1 MRSDHAHFRS
11 LNAAILKMQS
21 EDYQTLERHN
31 QLSDAGQHRS
41 ERDTMEKKSNKI
53 YGKDG
58 RVEHE
63 SVRDARRAE
72 KKAEK
77 AAKPKVKKPAV
88 AKSKL
93 QSEDYQTPERAR
105 QTYNTGQEGSKQD
118 TDEKRSKKVYGKDG
132 KVVHASLANMRRSL
146 NKKNKKVAE
155 SVESVE
161 SAEYTELLESVLLA
175 LCEEL
180 ELDPNELLED
190 YQTPERAKQTDR
202 LRMRARK
209 TAQSA
214 ARKYEQ
220 AKSLA
225 QYEKES
231 PKTYGSK
238 GRVVK
243 PTKKMLKTRSASQKA
258 QETKRVNAGKKYR
271 EWDNARKETERKNL
285 QTPQGRAIRA
295 ASIAQGQRNDLGW

>member
-1 MRSDHAHFRS
+1 MRSDSAHFRS
-11 LNAAILKMQS
+11 LNATIAKM
-21 EDYQTLERHN
+21 
-31 QLSDAGQHRS
+31 
-41 ERDTMEKKSNKI
+41 
-53 YGKDG
+53 
-58 RVEHE
+58 
-63 SVRDARRAE
+63 
-72 KKAEK
+72 
-77 AAKPKVKKPAV
+77 
-88 AKSKL
+88 

-220 AKSLA
+220 AKA
-225 QYEKES
+225 IEEYEKES

>member
-21 EDYQTLERHN
+21 EDWQTLERHN
-31 QLSDAGQHRS
+31 QLADAGQHRS
-41 ERDTMEKKSNKI
+41 ERDEMEKKSPKI

-77 AAKPKVKKPAV
+77 AASRKVKKPAV
-88 AKSKL
+88 AESKL

-105 QTYNTGQEGSKQD
+105 QTYATGLEGSKLD

-132 KVVHASLANMRRSL
+132 KVLYASLANLRRSL
-146 NKKNKKVAE
+146 NKKNKKVA
-155 SVESVE
+155 ESVE

-180 ELDPNELLED
+180 ELDPVALLED
-190 YQTPERAKQTDR
+190 W
-202 LRMRARK
+202 
-209 TAQSA
+209 
-214 ARKYEQ
+214 
-220 AKSLA
+220 
-225 QYEKES
+225 
-231 PKTYGSK
+231 
-238 GRVVK
+238 
-243 PTKKMLKTRSASQKA
+243 
-258 QETKRVNAGKKYR
+258 ET
-271 EWDNARKETERKNL
+271 TERKNETKQVL
-285 QTPQGRAIRA
+285 AKLPKASKAYAAAKNKQSAERGSNKVHGKGGRVVA
-295 ASIAQGQRNDLGW
+295 ANSKAFFAKGKRSGNTTLHGLEKNGVTGEIV

>member
-11 LNAAILKMQS
+11 LNAAIAKM
-21 EDYQTLERHN
+21 
-31 QLSDAGQHRS
+31 
-41 ERDTMEKKSNKI
+41 
-53 YGKDG
+53 
-58 RVEHE
+58 
-63 SVRDARRAE
+63 
-72 KKAEK
+72 
-77 AAKPKVKKPAV
+77 
-88 AKSKL
+88 

-118 TDEKRSKKVYGKDG
+118 SKEKASKKVYGKDG
-132 KVVHASLANMRRSL
+132 KVVHASLANLRRSL
-146 NKKNKKVAE
+146 NKKNKAVA
-155 SVESVE
+155 ESVE

-180 ELDPNELLED
+180 ELDPNKLLED
-190 YQTPERAKQTDR
+190 YQTPERADQTDR
-202 LRMRARK
+202 LRMRTRK
-209 TAQSA
+209 AAQAA

-220 AKSLA
+220 AKTLA

-243 PTKKMLKTRSASQKA
+243 PTKKMLKTRGASEKA
-258 QETKRVNAGKKYR
+258 QETKRTNEINKYR
-271 EWDNARKETERKNL
+271 ILRAKEQETHRKNAK
-285 QTPQGRAIRA
+285 TPQGRAIRA

>member
-77 AAKPKVKKPAV
+77 AAKSKVKKPAV
-88 AKSKL
+88 AKM
-93 QSEDYQTPERAR
+93 QSEDYQTHERAR
-105 QTYNTGQEGSKQD
+105 QTYNTGLEGSKQD
-118 TDEKRSKKVYGKDG
+118 SNEKASKKIYGKDG
-132 KVVHASLANMRRSL
+132 KVVYASLANLRRSL

-155 SVESVE
+155 SVESD
-161 SAEYTELLESVLLA
+161 EYTELLESVLLA

-180 ELDPNELLED
+180 ELNPVALLED
-190 YQTPERAKQTDR
+190 W
-202 LRMRARK
+202 
-209 TAQSA
+209 
-214 ARKYEQ
+214 
-220 AKSLA
+220 
-225 QYEKES
+225 
-231 PKTYGSK
+231 
-238 GRVVK
+238 
-243 PTKKMLKTRSASQKA
+243 
-258 QETKRVNAGKKYR
+258 ET
-271 EWDNARKETERKNL
+271 TERKNVTKRVL
-285 QTPQGRAIRA
+285 AKLPKASKAYTAAKNKQSAERGSNKVHGKGGRVVAPNSKAFFAKAKRSGNTTLHGLEKNAVTGEI
-295 ASIAQGQRNDLGW
+295 I

>member
-77 AAKPKVKKPAV
+77 AAKSKVKKPAV
-88 AKSKL
+88 AKM
-93 QSEDYQTPERAR
+93 QSEDYQTHERAR
-105 QTYNTGQEGSKQD
+105 QTYNTGLEGSKQD
-118 TDEKRSKKVYGKDG
+118 SNEKASKKIYGKDG
-132 KVVHASLANMRRSL
+132 KVVYASLANLRRSL
-146 NKKNKKVAE
+146 NKKNKKVA
-155 SVESVE
+155 ESVE

-180 ELDPNELLED
+180 ELDPNALLEAAG
-190 YQTPERAKQTDR
+190 E
-202 LRMRARK
+202 MRQ
-209 TAQSA
+209 AQ
-214 ARKYEQ
+214 
-220 AKSLA
+220 
-225 QYEKES
+225 
-231 PKTYGSK
+231 
-238 GRVVK
+238 
-243 PTKKMLKTRSASQKA
+243 
-258 QETKRVNAGKKYR
+258 
-271 EWDNARKETERKNL
+271 DNAKKAKT
-285 QTPQGRAIRA
+285 GY
-295 ASIAQGQRNDLGW
+295 

>member
-21 EDYQTLERHN
+21 EDWQTLERHN

-77 AAKPKVKKPAV
+77 AAKSKVKKPAV

-93 QSEDYQTPERAR
+93 QSEDFQTPERAR

-118 TDEKRSKKVYGKDG
+118 SKEKASKKIYGKDG
-132 KVVHASLANMRRSL
+132 KVVYASLANMRRSL

-155 SVESVE
+155 SVESD
-161 SAEYTELLESVLLA
+161 EYTELLESVLLA

-180 ELDPNELLED
+180 ELDPNALLED
-190 YQTPERAKQTDR
+190 WETTERKN
-202 LRMRARK
+202 
-209 TAQSA
+209 
-214 ARKYEQ
+214 
-220 AKSLA
+220 
-225 QYEKES
+225 
-231 PKTYGSK
+231 
-238 GRVVK
+238 
-243 PTKKMLKTRSASQKA
+243 
-258 QETKRVNAGKKYR
+258 ETKRVLAKLPKASKAYTAAKNKQSAERGSNKVHGKGGRVVAANSKAFFAKGKRSGNTTLHGLEKNAVTG
-271 EWDNARKETERKNL
+271 E
-285 QTPQGRAIRA
+285 I
-295 ASIAQGQRNDLGW
+295 I

>member
-1 MRSDHAHFRS
+1 MRSDSTHFRS

-77 AAKPKVKKPAV
+77 AAKSKVKKPAV
-88 AKSKL
+88 AKM
-93 QSEDYQTPERAR
+93 QSEDYQTHERAR
-105 QTYNTGQEGSKQD
+105 QTYNTGLEGSKQD
-118 TDEKRSKKVYGKDG
+118 SKEKASKKVYGKDG
-132 KVVHASLANMRRSL
+132 KVLHASLANMRRAL
-146 NKKNKKVAE
+146 NKKNKKNKAVA
-155 SVESVE
+155 ESVE

-180 ELDPNELLED
+180 ELDPVALLED
-190 YQTPERAKQTDR
+190 WETTERKN
-202 LRMRARK
+202 
-209 TAQSA
+209 
-214 ARKYEQ
+214 
-220 AKSLA
+220 
-225 QYEKES
+225 
-231 PKTYGSK
+231 
-238 GRVVK
+238 
-243 PTKKMLKTRSASQKA
+243 
-258 QETKRVNAGKKYR
+258 ETKRVLAKLPKASKAYTAAKNKQSAERGSNKVHGKGGRVVAPNSKAFFAKGKRSGNTTLHGLEKNAVTG
-271 EWDNARKETERKNL
+271 E
-285 QTPQGRAIRA
+285 I
-295 ASIAQGQRNDLGW
+295 I

>member
-21 EDYQTLERHN
+21 EDWQTLERHN

-93 QSEDYQTPERAR
+93 QSEDYQTHERGA
-105 QTYNTGQEGSKQD
+105 QMYNAGLEGSKQD
-118 TDEKRSKKVYGKDG
+118 SNEKASKKIYGKDG
-132 KVVHASLANMRRSL
+132 KVVYASLANLRRSL
-146 NKKNKKVAE
+146 NKKNKKVA
-155 SVESVE
+155 ESVE

-180 ELDPNELLED
+180 ELDPNALLED
-190 YQTPERAKQTDR
+190 YQTPERAATTR
-202 LRMRARK
+202 RAI
-209 TAQSA
+209 
-214 ARKYEQ
+214 EQ
-220 AKSLA
+220 AKA
-225 QYEKES
+225 MHEYERTS
-231 PKTYGSK
+231 PHTYGK
-238 GRVVK
+238 GGRLVK
-243 PTKKMLKTRSASQKA
+243 KA
-258 QETKRVNAGKKYR
+258 KTKRALSAGQKVNGFLKSLYK
-271 EWDNARKETERKNL
+271 
-285 QTPQGRAIRA
+285 
-295 ASIAQGQRNDLGW
+295 

>member
-21 EDYQTLERHN
+21 EDWQTLERHN

-41 ERDTMEKKSNKI
+41 ERDEMEKKSNKI

-77 AAKPKVKKPAV
+77 AAKSKVKKPAV

-93 QSEDYQTPERAR
+93 QSEDYQTHERAR

-118 TDEKRSKKVYGKDG
+118 SDEKASKKIYGKDG
-132 KVVHASLANMRRSL
+132 KVVYASLANLRRAL
-146 NKKNKKVAE
+146 NKKNKAVA
-155 SVESVE
+155 ESVE

-180 ELDPNELLED
+180 ELDPNELLTEITKKTYIRALQQYSD
-190 YQTPERAKQTDR
+190 PESERANRGKHDEDAIIA
-202 LRMRARK
+202 RATR
-209 TAQSA
+209 
-214 ARKYEQ
+214 EQ
-220 AKSLA
+220 
-225 QYEKES
+225 
-231 PKTYGSK
+231 
-238 GRVVK
+238 
-243 PTKKMLKTRSASQKA
+243 
-258 QETKRVNAGKKYR
+258 GKKFGKNMERLASMGGGNYPR
-271 EWDNARKETERKNL
+271 RDKQGAEKSGEPDQSTTYPSSPARITKGGKMNKTDTRVLK
-285 QTPQGRAIRA
+285 
-295 ASIAQGQRNDLGW
+295 QRIKDRVKTGY